1 MCAMLHISSL
11 EIIYIMQAV
20 PVRGV
25 VSVLVIVYKHCSNK
39 LFGVKGD
46 ELLLI
51 SYVHRLR

>member
-1 MCAMLHISSL
+1 MLHISSL

-51 SYVHRLR
+51 SFVHRLR